1 MGRVIENPPD
11 SKPMIVIAEPY
22 ARYQETLAESELELA
37 STRLLEV
44 AEDLC
49 RLHFAARY
57 KAFGI
62 TIEARV
68 EVGST
73 RTWVTISALVGALLF
88 YGNLR
93 QSIDYLIKDADMV
106 SRLIQPKVASTIGLQ
121 SSSPKRHERRLGVP
135 GELKRLF
142 ARVERGE
149 MLADEAAS
157 RALYL
162 LRIHD
167 DAYAARELPRLER
180 KLISEFQIAACS
192 RQEGERQMI
201 EMPHVQVRDGDA
213 KKQQERPKRL
223 DMGLP
228 PTQPIR
234 RRRGVV
240 ASRDPRTRH
249 VAIRRY

>member
-1 MGRVIENPPD
+1 MIEYTTVP
-11 SKPMIVIAEPY
+11 KPMIIIAEPY

-57 KAFGI
+57 EELGI

-93 QSIDYLIKDADMV
+93 QSIDYLAKDADML

-121 SSSPKRHERRLGVP
+121 SSGPERYERRLGVP
-135 GELKRLF
+135 GELRRLF
-142 ARVERGE
+142 AHVERGE
-149 MLADEAAS
+149 MSADEAAS
-157 RALYL
+157 RAFRL
-162 LRIHD
+162 LRID
-167 DAYAARELPRLER
+167 DDTKTTRELPRLER
-180 KLISEFQIAACS
+180 ELISEFQIAACS
-192 RQEGERQMI
+192 QQEGVREMI
-201 EMPHVQVRDGDA
+201 DMPHVQVRDGGA
-213 KKQQERPKRL
+213 KKRQERPKRH

-240 ASRDPRTRH
+240 ASRDPRTRR